1 MLGRFLN
8 SQEGQRA
15 KSGVTLS
22 HKENFCRRIPST
34 KDGDAGMCPMLP
46 TEASTSAAH
55 SQAAATLGAFL
66 HFIAWQ
72 T

>member
-1 MLGRFLN
+1 MLGRFQN
-8 SQEGQRA
+8 SQEGRRA

-22 HKENFCRRIPST
+22 HKEKFCRRIPST
-34 KDGDAGMCPMLP
+34 NNGDAGMCPMLP
-46 TEASTSAAH
+46 TEASISAAH
-55 SQAAATLGAFL
+55 SQATATLGAFF